1 MTNESLDTLEKEA
14 KNVDQVK
21 WLCEISMKRL
31 EAANRDFDTINTRA
45 GVVIGFAGLFNSLLI
60 PSWSQL
66 PKSLRFSSGIAWL
79 AMVMIMLYFAFS
91 AYRVSQVESIPLK
104 RQTIERYLASSD
116 AGARLQFMS
125 DAIQAA
131 DRMMKVNHRK
141 SSHLGIAIVT
151 LALQVFLSL
160 LVTILGLVFM

>member
-1 MTNESLDTLEKEA
+1 MTNEALDTLEHETA
-14 KNVDQVK
+14 NIDQVK

-31 EAANRDFDTINTRA
+31 EATHRDYDTINTRA
-45 GVVIGFAGLFNSLLI
+45 GVVVGFAGLFNSLLI

-79 AMVMIMLYFAFS
+79 TMVMLMLYFAFS
-91 AYRVSQVESIPLK
+91 AYRVSQVESIPLR
-104 RQTIERYLASSD
+104 RQTIERYLASSEE
-116 AGARLQFMS
+116 GARLQFMS

-141 SSHLGIAIVT
+141 STYLGIAIVT

-160 LVTILGLVFM
+160 LVIILGLAFM